1 MTTNDIRRGSARAGT
16 RSAGLVSLVC
26 WLTVALEGFD
36 LVAFG
41 AVIPTLTE
49 THHLGMNGDDL
60 TLVATLSL
68 VGVGIGA
75 GAGGPLIDRFGRRV
89 GLTLSVAIFSVFTI
103 LVPFAPTVPLLAAT
117 RLVAGLGLGSCMPTA
132 ITIMTESSRADRKAT
147 ATTSTMTGYHVGA
160 VAMSLFALLVIPH
173 WHLVFILGGVAG
185 LVLLPFV
192 WTCIPETSPLARHG
206 EAGAM
211 HPTATASFGAPGSRE
226 ASGSSSASTP
236 GSASAP
242 GSASTPDSA
251 STTSAMSSESAS
263 PSVTAAGT
271 TPRPQMLD
279 LLRSHRRTLLCS
291 WLASFMGL
299 LLVYGLNTWLPQ
311 IMRSA
316 GYSLTKALSLLLI
329 MNAGAIAGLAL
340 GGVVADRR
348 GIRASTIAWFAASAA
363 FLALLSVRMDDA
375 VVLHA
380 VVFVTGLF
388 VFSAQGLVYALVAH
402 LVEPEVRGTALGL
415 ASGVGRLGAIVGP
428 AITGML
434 ATRGLAYP
442 WGFYVFAGVAVLATL
457 AVALMPAHPAPRR
470 DVVDAPAVGAP
481 HATF

>member
-26 WLTVALEGFD
+26 LLTVALEGFD

-49 THHLGMNGDDL
+49 THHLGMNGADL

-226 ASGSSSASTP
+226 ASGSSSAS
-236 GSASAP
+236 AP
-242 GSASTPDSA
+242 GSA

-263 PSVTAAGT
+263 PSVTAAAA
-271 TPRPQMLD
+271 TPRPQMLA

-428 AITGML
+428 AVTGML